1 MTAWLSAHPTESFGT
16 AILVFQAVQAVYM
29 RGVRREQKIQR
40 RAFIQVCA
48 GNRRRALEIL
58 AGDHHGNEEEI
69 AA

>member
-1 MTAWLSAHPTESFGT
+1 
-16 AILVFQAVQAVYM
+16 M